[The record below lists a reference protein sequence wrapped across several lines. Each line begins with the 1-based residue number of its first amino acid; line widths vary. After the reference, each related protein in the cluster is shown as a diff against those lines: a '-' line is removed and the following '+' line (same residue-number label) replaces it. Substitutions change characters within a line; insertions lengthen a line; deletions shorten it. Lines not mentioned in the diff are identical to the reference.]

1 MLHVWE
7 YGNSCCSSMG
17 ITWQCLPHLFSLCL
31 AAVVS
36 TESLYPVYS
45 IYALFTYHV
54 DTTDVFKEGDI
65 RLVDGD
71 SDSEGRLE
79 VYHNELWGT
88 VCDDLFDLD
97 SARVACRQLGFTD
110 VLSWES
116 SFSYAD
122 ANGPIGIHSV
132 QCDGDEESLLNCSFR
147 DDLDTYLCF
156 HFEDVR
162 ISCSG
167 TYVHEELYEYNE
179 LHYTYIYKYICTDSM
194 YLYCS
199 L

>member
-1 MLHVWE
+1 
-7 YGNSCCSSMG
+7 MG
-17 ITWQCLPHLFSLCL
+17 ITWQCLPHLFPLRL
-31 AAVVS
+31 AAIVLN
-36 TESLYPVYS
+36 ESLYPVYS

-88 VCDDLFDLD
+88 VCDDFFDLD

-116 SFSYAD
+116 SFGYAD